1 MGFFKFIALLS
12 SLWVILQQTF
22 DITELGSK
30 EGFQKLLGKFREIF
44 GQTKITP
51 ERAQKFIE
59 VAVLVK
65 KAGGIDALHEFL
77 READQSGALNTIT
90 SIFDEKEG
98 ISAGG
103 LERSSNGET
112 QKIFNIGSVVENLTI
127 NTPKVDSKD
136 FAKEFASEI
145 VSFEEKK
152 KLL

>member
-1 MGFFKFIALLS
+1 MGFFKFISLIS

-30 EGFQKLLGKFREIF
+30 EGFQNVLTKFLQVF

-59 VAVLVK
+59 VAILVK

-103 LERSSNGET
+103 LARCSNAPEDNLNAQG
-112 QKIFNIGSVVENLTI
+112 NI
-127 NTPKVDSKD
+127 VDLS
-136 FAKEFASEI
+136 
-145 VSFEEKK
+145 EKK